1 MNWYYESNG
10 LQQGPVSESE
20 LMQLI
25 SLGRISKHN
34 LLWRKGMHDWTPL
47 GDVQDFS
54 TRLTVSSAAAPL
66 AGSLT
71 TKTPSAA
78 VDTAP
83 PTETEDNAHREHPA
97 AREPAERDFGDFE
110 GALRGIET
118 AEDAKTHTPA
128 WEEDSRG
135 GGIRS
140 FIISAYEIL
149 LHPGTTFSNINH
161 TGGWGS
167 PLSFYLISNVL
178 GIFLAIR
185 TTLEIAS
192 KDPTLNP
199 KMVEAFKQMPAP
211 TAPDILISS
220 LISSCLLCP
229 VVLVFVTGVLH
240 FSMMIC
246 GAANRPVSTTFR
258 VVAYATGAGST
269 LWMLPSLAVWA
280 TGVAGEESAARIAY
294 TLSLLVAILWSVSVL
309 VLGLARAQNS
319 GIFRAAAS
327 VFLPLALTI
336 GAPLVALVA
345 AIVSKLSS

>member
-54 TRLTVSSAAAPL
+54 THLADSSAPTPVAA
-66 AGSLT
+66 SLT
-71 TKTPSAA
+71 TKTASTSVDAPPATKNE
-78 VDTAP
+78 DTAQ
-83 PTETEDNAHREHPA
+83 REHLL
-97 AREPAERDFGDFE
+97 EQESAERDFGDFE
-110 GALRGIET
+110 GALRGMGT
-118 AEDAKTHTPA
+118 AQDPKTYTPT

-149 LHPGTTFSNINH
+149 LHPGTTFSNINNA
-161 TGGWGS
+161 GGWGS

-220 LISSCLLCP
+220 LISSCLLSP
-229 VVLVFVTGVLH
+229 VVLVFATGALH
-240 FSMMIC
+240 LSMMIC

-294 TLSLLVAILWSVSVL
+294 SLSLLVAMLWSVSVL

-319 GIFRAAAS
+319 GIFRAVAA

-336 GAPLVALVA
+336 GAPLIALVA
-345 AIVSKLSS
+345 AIMSKLSN

>member
-1 MNWYYESNG
+1 
-10 LQQGPVSESE
+10 
-20 LMQLI
+20 MQLL

-34 LLWRKGMHDWTPL
+34 LLWCKGMHDWTPL

-54 TRLTVSSAAAPL
+54 ARLPDSIAPAHAA
-66 AGSLT
+66 GGLT
-71 TKTPSAA
+71 TETRSSTA
-78 VDTAP
+78 DTAP
-83 PTETEDNAHREHPA
+83 SAKSTDDAHREPPA
-97 AREPAERDFGDFE
+97 APEPAEHDFGDFE

-118 AEDAKTHTPA
+118 AGAAEMHSPA

-140 FIISAYEIL
+140 FIVSAYEIL
-149 LHPGTTFSNINH
+149 LHPATTFSNINH
-161 TGGWGS
+161 KGGWGS

-178 GIFLAIR
+178 GVFLAIR

-192 KDPTLNP
+192 KDPTLSP

-229 VVLVFVTGVLH
+229 VILVFATGVLH

-280 TGVAGEESAARIAY
+280 TGIAGEESASRIAY
-294 TLSLLVAILWSVSVL
+294 TLSLLVAMLWSVGVL

-319 GIFRAAAS
+319 GIFRAAVA
-327 VFLPLALTI
+327 VFLPLVLTI
-336 GAPLVALVA
+336 GAPLIGLVA
-345 AIVSKLSS
+345 AIVSKLSN

>member
-54 TRLTVSSAAAPL
+54 TRLLDSSAPPSL
-66 AGSLT
+66 ANSLT
-71 TKTPSAA
+71 TETPSA
-78 VDTAP
+78 VVGNAP
-83 PTETEDNAHREHPA
+83 SAGTEGDAHRGLPSA
-97 AREPAERDFGDFE
+97 SEPAERDFGDFE
-110 GALRGIET
+110 GALRGIEA
-118 AEDAKTHTPA
+118 AEDATPHAPA

-140 FIISAYEIL
+140 FVVSAYEIL
-149 LHPGTTFSNINH
+149 LRPGTTFSNINH
-161 TGGWGS
+161 RGGWGS

-178 GIFLAIR
+178 GIFFAIR

-192 KDPTLNP
+192 KDPNLTP
-199 KMVEAFKQMPAP
+199 KMMEALKQMPTP

-229 VVLVFVTGVLH
+229 LVLVFATGVLH
-240 FSMMIC
+240 LSMMIC

-269 LWMLPSLAVWA
+269 LWLLPSLAVWA
-280 TGVAGEESAARIAY
+280 TGVAGEDSAARIAY
-294 TLSLLVAILWSVSVL
+294 TLSLLVAMLWSVSVL

-319 GIFRAAAS
+319 GIFRAAVA
-327 VFLPLALTI
+327 VFLPLALTV
-336 GAPLVALVA
+336 GAPLIALVA
-345 AIVSKLSS
+345 AIASKLSS